1 MIYSLSLNQ
10 LINFPMPL
18 VSGCLPTYEQCKG
31 INYPSFDQYLIIMI
45 SIQQPS
51 VMRHYASD
59 NQFPALI
66 CRNIS
71 DRAAKAHLSSS
82 KSSPIALQLISE
94 NEEISKLV

>member
-1 MIYSLSLNQ
+1 
-10 LINFPMPL
+10 MPL
-18 VSGCLPTYEQCKG
+18 MSDSLLMFEQCKG

>member
-1 MIYSLSLNQ
+1 
-10 LINFPMPL
+10 MPV
-18 VSGCLPTYEQCKG
+18 VSDCLPTFEQCKG